1 MEDKKI
7 YTYSYSA
14 AENNEIK
21 RIREKYEPKSKE
33 VSKIEQLRKLDQ
45 SVYNAATTV
54 SLIIGIVGTLL
65 FGTGMS
71 FIMVWADT
79 LFGVGIVIGGI
90 GILIAASAY
99 PVYQAVLDKKR
110 KKIAPMILSLT
121 DEILKK

>member
-21 RIREKYEPKSKE
+21 RIREIYEPKSKE